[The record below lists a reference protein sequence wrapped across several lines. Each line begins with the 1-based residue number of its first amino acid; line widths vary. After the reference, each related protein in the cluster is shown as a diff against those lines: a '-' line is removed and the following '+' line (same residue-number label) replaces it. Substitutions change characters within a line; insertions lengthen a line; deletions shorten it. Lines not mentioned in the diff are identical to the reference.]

1 VAGGAWVRA
10 VDTLGLPFLRA
21 VVVGAKGT
29 EDPYGAWPRV
39 REVHEAGPV
48 LVRPDG
54 CVAWRQRDAVR
65 EDAASPDQLRRAL
78 ETVLGR
84 PL

>member
-1 VAGGAWVRA
+1 
-10 VDTLGLPFLRA
+10 
-21 VVVGAKGT
+21 
-29 EDPYGAWPRV
+29 
-39 REVHEAGPV
+39 VHEAGPV